1 MPLGRK
7 NPVNT
12 YIDPRNF
19 TAGPSQNIVFQEA
32 CEGRFWIHAKCVAQ
46 LVNPGAP
53 VVMCP
58 GQAVRSQS

>member
-19 TAGPSQNIVFQEA
+19 YSRTHQNIVFQEA
-32 CEGRFWIHAKCVAQ
+32 CVRVRFWIHAKCVAQ
-46 LVNPGAP
+46 LVNLELL
-53 VVMCP
+53 
-58 GQAVRSQS
+58 